1 MKKYN
6 VDITIAILNYNR
18 QNFLDRSIRSCGDQI
33 LFNKQFEILVI
44 DDGSVDK
51 SIKKIKSLNL
61 NNLRVIKNKKNM
73 GIGFSSNVALKK
85 SRGKYFMRVDS
96 DDFLNK
102 HALNDMSKILD
113 NNKDIAMVYGDHY
126 KVDENGFKEKLVKL
140 NSMNKLKNH
149 GAGILFRSK
158 ILKKVGGY
166 NLKLRQCEDF
176 DLISRIIKKGYKK
189 YYLPVP
195 YYRYYMHNYNI
206 TKIDD
211 RSKYYKQIK

>member
-166 NLKLRQCEDF
+166 NLNLRQCEDF

>member
-51 SIKKIKSLNL
+51 SLKKIKSLNL

-73 GIGFSSNVALKK
+73 GIGFSSNVALKR

-126 KVDENGFKEKLVKL
+126 KVDENGLKEKLVKL
-140 NSMNKLKNH
+140 NSLNKLKNH

-158 ILKKVGGY
+158 IL
-166 NLKLRQCEDF
+166 C
-176 DLISRIIKKGYKK
+176 
-189 YYLPVP
+189 
-195 YYRYYMHNYNI
+195 
-206 TKIDD
+206 
-211 RSKYYKQIK
+211 